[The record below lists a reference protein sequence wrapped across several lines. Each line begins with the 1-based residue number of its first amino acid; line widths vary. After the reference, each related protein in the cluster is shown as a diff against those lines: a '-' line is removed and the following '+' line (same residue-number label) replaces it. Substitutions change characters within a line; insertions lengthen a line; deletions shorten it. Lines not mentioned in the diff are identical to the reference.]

1 MNLLEEE
8 ARQAWNPPVPQSGST
23 PTFRIKRCV
32 HFEAVDMLSGEHV
45 PLPKNVVIRRRITWL
60 IILKN
65 TIFAKA
71 KTRKMAFQIAE
82 DAFAEALE
90 GKHGTL

>member
-1 MNLLEEE
+1 
-8 ARQAWNPPVPQSGST
+8 
-23 PTFRIKRCV
+23 
-32 HFEAVDMLSGEHV
+32 MLSGEHV

-65 TIFAKA
+65 TIFAKFAKA